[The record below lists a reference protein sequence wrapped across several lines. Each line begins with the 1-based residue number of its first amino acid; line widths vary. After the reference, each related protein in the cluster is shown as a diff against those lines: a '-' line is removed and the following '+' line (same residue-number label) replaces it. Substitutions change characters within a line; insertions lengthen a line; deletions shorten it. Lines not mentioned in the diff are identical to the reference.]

1 MCTIQTVSELYDAL
15 GRDAIRKTGGH
26 GHQVMSRALTE
37 DTLPS
42 HWFPQIKGMCE
53 AEGIPVPEH
62 LFRFN
67 KVARRRTGERA
78 SA

>member
-1 MCTIQTVSELYDAL
+1 MRTIQTVSDLYDAL

-37 DTLPS
+37 NTLPS
-42 HWFPQIKGMCE
+42 HWLPQIRTMCE
-53 AEGIPVPEH
+53 SAGYDVPEH

-67 KVARRRTGERA
+67 KVANRRAGERA